1 MEQKINTYGKVAVL
15 TYNKIKNQNITL
27 EEKDITNLW
36 KETCRELELTESTT
50 NKGCPKN
57 AFIGV
62 LRLLPLNINWK
73 DKEIKKESNICYSQK
88 AIEILKNNKN
98 KEYSNKELWKEV
110 LKELNIESKKHNGQ
124 MDVVLALWDYIK

>member
-1 MEQKINTYGKVAVL
+1 MEQKINTYGKVAIL

-62 LRLLPLNINWK
+62 LKLLPLNIIWK
-73 DKEIKKESNICYSQK
+73 DKEIKEKSNIFYSQK

-98 KEYSNKELWKEV
+98 KEYSNTELWKEV
-110 LKELNIESKKHNGQ
+110 LKELNIENKRHNSQ
-124 MDVVLALWDYIK
+124 MNVVLALWDYIK